1 MFNEIFKQTSLRVL
15 LSIRLR
21 GPLLQHPAAVRHLL
35 ECQRLICT
43 NIQIPMSVETVDDIL
58 AFLGEINIK
67 RFAGAVIAPETPNQ
81 TTTTTTGVA
90 MPLPSFDK
98 KQTPA
103 GAVIVAESCG
113 DFQAM
118 HSRMADVCFALVQHR
133 HFFIVDR
140 VPQFVAILRDLLQSV
155 AWYKSDDRRK
165 DNTGA
170 TAANGLDSGEVSVL
184 ADLAHRIEK

>member
-15 LSIRLR
+15 FSIRLH
-21 GPLLQHPAAVRHLL
+21 GPLLGHLEAVRNLL
-35 ECQRLICT
+35 DCQKLICT
-43 NIQIPMSVETVDDIL
+43 NIQIPMSVETIDDIL

-67 RFAGAVIAPETPNQ
+67 RYAGAVIAPETPNQ
-81 TTTTTTGVA
+81 TAVL
-90 MPLPSFDK
+90 PLHQFDK
-98 KQTPA
+98 KQSQDHP
-103 GAVIVAESCG
+103 VIFAANSS
-113 DFQAM
+113 DFQAL

-155 AWYKSDDRRK
+155 AWYKSEKRK
-165 DNTGA
+165 EVA
-170 TAANGLDSGEVSVL
+170 AANVLDNGEVSVL